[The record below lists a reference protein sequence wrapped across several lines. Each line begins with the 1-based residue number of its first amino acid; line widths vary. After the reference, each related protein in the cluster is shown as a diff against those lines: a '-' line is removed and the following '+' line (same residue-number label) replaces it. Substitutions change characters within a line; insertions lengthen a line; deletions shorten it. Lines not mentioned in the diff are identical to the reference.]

1 MNYLLNEGYE
11 SNIKVSK
18 ALKSKIYINKKP
30 YEDLSY
36 GAGTL
41 LLGHNSKIYKKIL
54 NNLKKNEISNYA
66 TPNIYAEQLS
76 KILYNYFDAYFKKF
90 LFCSTGSEAVLKSLR
105 IAKAVSK
112 KDLIV
117 SVSGSWHG
125 SLDQFLFY
133 PTKSLKVE
141 SMSSGISK
149 FYSNNLKIIPYND
162 IYNSSKILQKLK
174 SKIAAVIIEPIQ
186 GCLPSEESKKYLFFL
201 QKFCDENKIILIFDE
216 TITGIRTYEGSV
228 HRKFKLSPSIS
239 IFGKCIGGG
248 APISV
253 LGISKGISQKVNKL
267 KKKIYFGGTFS
278 GNSTSAFICY
288 ETIKYIKNN
297 KKIIKELNFKTNYI
311 KNEINQFL
319 EKKKLKA
326 KIYSFESM
334 LRIVFSNKKITNRLQ
349 RDFLEKKQNVNIT
362 KFKKFLFKNKIYY
375 PSNGVLFISNETT
388 QKNCKFLISKISKG
402 LNSFFK

>member
-18 ALKSKIYINKKP
+18 ALKSKIYINNKP

-41 LLGHNSKIYKKIL
+41 LLGHNSKIYKNIL
-54 NNLKKNEISNYA
+54 HNLKKNEISNYA
-66 TPNIYAEQLS
+66 TPNIYAERLS
-76 KILYNYFDAYFKKF
+76 KTLYNYFDAYFKKF

-105 IAKAVSK
+105 IAKAISK
-112 KDLIV
+112 KDLII

-133 PTKSLKVE
+133 PTESLKIE

-149 FYSNNLKIIPYND
+149 FYSDNLKIIPYND
-162 IYNSSKILQKLK
+162 IYNSNKILQKSK

-253 LGISKGISQKVNKL
+253 LGISKGLGQKINKL

-288 ETIKYIKNN
+288 ETIKYIKSN
-297 KKIIKELNFKTNYI
+297 KRIIKELNLKTNYI

-319 EKKKLKA
+319 EKRKLKA